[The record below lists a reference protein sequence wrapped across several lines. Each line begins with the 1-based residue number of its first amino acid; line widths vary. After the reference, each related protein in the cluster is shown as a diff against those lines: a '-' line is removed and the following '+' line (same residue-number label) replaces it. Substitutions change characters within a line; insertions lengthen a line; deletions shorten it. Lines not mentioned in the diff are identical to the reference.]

1 MDINDLTYIIR
12 GCIFNVYNNLG
23 PGLLESVYEQALMI
37 ELRKAGI
44 KANNQVPVDIVY
56 DGQKLEHDFRLDIL
70 VNDAIIL
77 ELKSVEALKPV
88 HFKQLQTYLKLADK
102 RLGFLIN
109 FNENN
114 IRNGIHRIA
123 NKL

>member
-1 MDINDLTYIIR
+1 MDINDLTYLIR
-12 GCIFNVYNNLG
+12 GCIFNVYNKLG

-102 RLGFLIN
+102 RLGLLIN

>member
-1 MDINDLTYIIR
+1 MDINDLTYLIR

-102 RLGFLIN
+102 RLGLLIN

>member
-102 RLGFLIN
+102 RLGLLIN

>member
-1 MDINDLTYIIR
+1 MNINDLTYLIR
-12 GCIFNVYNNLG
+12 GCIFNVYNKLG

-102 RLGFLIN
+102 RLGLLIN

>member
-1 MDINDLTYIIR
+1 MDINDLTYLIR

-37 ELRKAGI
+37 ELRNAGI

-102 RLGFLIN
+102 RLGLLIN